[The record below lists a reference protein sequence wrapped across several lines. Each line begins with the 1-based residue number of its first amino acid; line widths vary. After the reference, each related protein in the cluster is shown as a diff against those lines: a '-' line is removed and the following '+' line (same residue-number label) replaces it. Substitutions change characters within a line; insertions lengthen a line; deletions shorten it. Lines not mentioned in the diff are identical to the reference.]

1 MRVGGEG
8 YIAKVRSIYGVHML
22 RQDMRDGPCH
32 ASGQSGNDLLGTDLV
47 WGRYCT
53 VCAVWVGWGTWSW
66 PG

>member
-8 YIAKVRSIYGVHML
+8 YIAIHGVHML

-47 WGRYCT
+47 WGRYCMHRLGGMGRT
-53 VCAVWVGWGTWSW
+53 W
-66 PG
+66 PGIIAKMG